1 MAKILFSLALALV
14 LAGPAL
20 AADVSKLQ
28 LSGDITLG
36 QAQKVMDGALAFA
49 RKQGVPMNIAIVDA
63 GGTLKEFCRMDG
75 ACLGSIDISAN

>member
-49 RKQGVPMNIAIVDA
+49 RKQGVLQ
-63 GGTLKEFCRMDG
+63 G
-75 ACLGSIDISAN
+75 

>member
-36 QAQKVMDGALAFA
+36 QAQKVMDRSEEHTSELQS
-49 RKQGVPMNIAIVDA
+49 R
-63 GGTLKEFCRMDG
+63 
-75 ACLGSIDISAN
+75 